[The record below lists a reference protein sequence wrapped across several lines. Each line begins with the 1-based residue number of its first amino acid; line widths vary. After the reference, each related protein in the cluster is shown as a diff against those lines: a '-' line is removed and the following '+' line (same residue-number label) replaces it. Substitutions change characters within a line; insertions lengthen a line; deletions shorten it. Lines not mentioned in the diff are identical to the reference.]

1 MPLNAGTLTERVVI
15 DSPTKSQNDVGETTL
30 TWSTFA
36 TAWAHVESLGGRE
49 AERYAEVV
57 GLSGLKVT
65 IRALPGLTSAMRVIY
80 RDRTLEIGAINEF
93 ERVWYV
99 ELICTE
105 KQATA

>member
-1 MPLNAGTLTERVVI
+1 MIDAGELTERVTI
-15 DSPTKSQNDVGETTL
+15 EQPANAQNAVGEATL

-36 TAWAHVESLGGRE
+36 TVWAKVQSLSGRE

-57 GLSGLKVT
+57 GFAGHKVT
-65 IRALPGLTSAMRVIY
+65 IRALPGVGTSMRVIY
-80 RDRTLEIGAINEF
+80 RNRTLEIGAINEY

-105 KQATA
+105 KAA